1 MSREAEI
8 YQGLLDRGLSP
19 VMAEGVMMN
28 LRDESGF
35 DPGINEAA
43 PVVPGSRGGF
53 GLAQWTGPRRVALEQ
68 YAAQTGRPVDDVG
81 AQLDFLMTELHGPEA
96 AAYRSMM
103 NAGSEGEAAAA
114 FAKNFLRPAQQHLDR
129 RVASYTGADYA
140 PPENALRTGPQQPD
154 MNALLAAMQ
163 QEPEKPDYT
172 LPFRGL
178 DPSLFRFG

>member
-1 MSREAEI
+1 
-8 YQGLLDRGLSP
+8 
-19 VMAEGVMMN
+19 MMN

-81 AQLDFLMTELHGPEA
+81 AQLDFLVTELHGPEA

-129 RVASYTGADYA
+129 RVANYTGADYA
-140 PPENALRTGPQQPD
+140 PPENALRSGAPQQPD
-154 MNALLAAMQ
+154 LNALLAAMQ
-163 QEPEKPDYT
+163 QEPQKPDYT

-178 DPSLFRFG
+178 DPALFRFG